1 MAFNPFFFNDSPLPM
16 ELIYKALLELGDI
29 KPTVDELKVKVDKL
43 IADLDGAIQEEVQ
56 RVIND
61 MYESG
66 DFENIIDELI
76 DNKIDSILTTAL
88 APKEFDVDFRRE
100 FRVALWTMP
109 YNATKKYNQYYYS
122 FCQGSCYFKREGVE
136 YYIGCYKPSDKNNP
150 YYKDDD
156 ADLRLYAKI
165 GGEWTFMRNRVYTVG
180 HANDI
185 RYIEHLDKFFVVYS
199 SEYNNNVERGS
210 YEVKVIDFEL
220 PAQYDDTFVVDYSL
234 IVPYRDRI
242 TCIDYYDGK
251 YWLFIGSGG
260 DNPVQIYTFDLDEH
274 YNISNFERYDIIYFP
289 YTTGTAYTM
298 ICAGVCQNDEFI
310 FIGNETPA
318 GIYRYNKRLKR
329 IDCFYNNGHYAN
341 MHMWPIGEMEALS
354 IVDDIIYI
362 STSIHGNQR
371 VNYFDFNQVFSFD
384 YKNNTTVGSMG
395 VMPYGGFNRR
405 LFVGQEGYRDNVDYY
420 YREISNPN
428 GLTGTYGKPFPT
440 WEELALFI
448 DAQEMF
454 DTITVEPLTKNV
466 AGYLALDLSTVNV
479 YIDGANFY
487 TASENLGISEEEDK
501 YPRVSGVFVQ
511 GGGLSLRYMLVM
523 NRVPDDELI
532 ADAYKLYQVNSWFN
546 NLNIHRCMLYPY
558 LRPENNKRVNFYYSF
573 ANLGLVYKGDGS
585 QINYDEDDF
594 DFTLSSVN
602 MHHHWSGTG
611 DGPDHSVI
619 G

>member
-56 RVIND
+56 RVID
-61 MYESG
+61 EMYENG

-109 YNATKKYNQYYYS
+109 YNATTINNEAYS
-122 FCQGSCYFKREGVE
+122 FCQGSAYFTRQGVH
-136 YYIGCYKPSDKNNP
+136 YYIGAYKVSNNKNL
-150 YYKDDD
+150 YYKNDN
-156 ADLRLYAKI
+156 ADLRLYAYI
-165 GGEWTFMRNRVYTVG
+165 DGGWHFIRNRVYSVG

-185 RYIEHLDKFFVVYS
+185 RYIPHLDQFFVVHS
-199 SEYNNNVERGS
+199 AEFNGGS
-210 YEVKVIDFEL
+210 TEAGVLKITAIDFEL
-220 PAQYDDTFVVDYSL
+220 PVAIESTFTIDSDL
-234 IVPYRDRI
+234 IQPPRDRI

-251 YWLFIGSGG
+251 YWAFIGSGG
-260 DNPVQIYTFDLDEH
+260 GSPVQIYTFDLDDN
-274 YNISNFERYDIIYFP
+274 YTISNFETYDIINIP

-298 ICAGVCQNDEFI
+298 VVAGACQNDEFI
-310 FIGNETPA
+310 FLGNETPA

-341 MHMWPIGEMEALS
+341 MHMWPIGEMEGLS

-371 VNYFDFNQVFSFD
+371 VNFFDFNQVFSFD
-384 YKNNTTVGSMG
+384 YKNNMTVGSMG
-395 VMPYGGFNRR
+395 IMPYGGFNRR
-405 LFVGQEGYRDNVDYY
+405 LFVGQEGYRDNVEYY
-420 YREISNPN
+420 YREICNPN
-428 GLTGTYGKPFPT
+428 GLTGTYGTPFPT

-479 YIDGANFY
+479 YIDGANY
-487 TASENLGISEEEDK
+487 YSASEDLGITEEEDK
-501 YPRVSGVFVQ
+501 YPRVSGVFVN

-523 NRVPDDELI
+523 NRNPDDENI
-532 ADAYKLYQVNSWFN
+532 GDAYKLYQVNSWFN
-546 NLNIHRCMLYPY
+546 NLNIHRCILAPY
-558 LRPENNKRVNFYYSF
+558 LRPENNKRINFYYSF
-573 ANLGLVYKGDGS
+573 ANIGLVFKGDGS
-585 QINYDEDDF
+585 QIDYDENDF

-602 MHHHWSGTG
+602 MHHHWTG
-611 DGPDHSVI
+611 ESDGPDHSVI